1 MSEYVTTDLQLS
13 SYLKAIGHEPVRVEG
28 PRDRRRFVFVN
39 VPAKHIA
46 DYHEGSRPVAPQSL
60 FAAYRALKRRV
71 FETV

>member
-13 SYLKAIGHEPVRVEG
+13 SYLKAVGHEPVRVEG

-39 VPAKHIA
+39 VAAKDVA
-46 DYHEGSRPVAPQSL
+46 DYHEDTRPVPPQSL

-71 FETV
+71 FESV